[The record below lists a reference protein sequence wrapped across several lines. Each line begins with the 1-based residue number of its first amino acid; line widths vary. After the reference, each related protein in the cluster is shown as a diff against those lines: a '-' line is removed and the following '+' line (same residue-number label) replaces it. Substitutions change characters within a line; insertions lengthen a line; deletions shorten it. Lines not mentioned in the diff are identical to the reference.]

1 MPRMLHGL
9 KILDLRKKDIKQV
22 SDFHIDLLRRT
33 QALPSRTAISVVYLL
48 VGALPMEAKLHKR
61 QQSLLFSIKSSSN
74 ATLHQLAQR
83 VIGLHGMSY
92 IGYFKRFSDTLD
104 MYNLPNIRQVFD
116 CTPSKIETGRVN
128 LLDH

>member
-1 MPRMLHGL
+1 MPRMLYGL

-92 IGYFKRFSDTLD
+92 IGYLRDFQ
-104 MYNLPNIRQVFD
+104 IR
-116 CTPSKIETGRVN
+116 
-128 LLDH
+128 